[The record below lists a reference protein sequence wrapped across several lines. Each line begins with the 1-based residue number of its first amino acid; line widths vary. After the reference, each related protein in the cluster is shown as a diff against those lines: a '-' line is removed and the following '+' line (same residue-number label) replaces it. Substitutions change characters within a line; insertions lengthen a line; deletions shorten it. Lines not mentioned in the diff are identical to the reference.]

1 MRALKLL
8 GRDHTFAVLRGL
20 ANPPGA
26 TVTFGALHA
35 AVGCSGRMVM
45 DTVRACVAKGWVTL
59 VGPRAGW
66 RLSIEGEA
74 VLRLAEQLEAR
85 DGEPS
90 LPADQFELLGPYRVS
105 DELATAWDAGFA
117 IGHAAGTGRGYVDPE
132 FSTDNP
138 HRDVD
143 TSESAPNEEPLDF

>member
-1 MRALKLL
+1 MGGTLSPIFKKPHSGYRAILGWHFWGRCANLYPMRTLKLL

-20 ANPPGA
+20 ANPPGD

-59 VGPRAGW
+59 VAPRAGW

-74 VLRLAEQLEAR
+74 VLRVAEQLEAR
-85 DGEPS
+85 DGEPG
-90 LPADQFELLGPYRVS
+90 LPTDPFELLGVPPARV
-105 DELATAWDAGFA
+105 
-117 IGHAAGTGRGYVDPE
+117 
-132 FSTDNP
+132 
-138 HRDVD
+138 VD
-143 TSESAPNEEPLDF
+143 TSEFAPNEEPVVW